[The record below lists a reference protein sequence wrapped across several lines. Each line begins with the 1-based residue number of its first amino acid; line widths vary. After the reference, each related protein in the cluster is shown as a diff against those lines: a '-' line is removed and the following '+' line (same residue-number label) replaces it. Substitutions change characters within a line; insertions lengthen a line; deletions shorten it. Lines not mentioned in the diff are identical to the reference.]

1 MKKINLL
8 TVLMAFSLGVV
19 GCNNQ
24 NNPSSEELPSSSMVE
39 DSSKTTDESSSSIE
53 DSSSIDKSSSEDSST
68 TEKEALQAPTNLNVV
83 RSSEDNSKFVISF
96 DEVFNASCY
105 KAAIFKDDIT
115 INDYVEITSGSTIN
129 AVNDE
134 GNYIIKVI
142 AIGNET
148 YDDSKAAEFTYSI
161 ENWVN
166 KEDKNGGKW
175 TVLVEQGKPIGKA
188 KYVYNDGTVYEGLVN
203 DDFTRKE
210 GRLTYTNKM
219 YYEGKFVNDNFED
232 EDGFF
237 SWSTT
242 GDYKNGNSYRG
253 KFVNGTP
260 NGQEGTY
267 TFPSFY
273 SNGTGLQ
280 YWTGKI
286 EGFAFPAVGATGKG
300 KINFGGQYYE
310 GDVVYLGNNNFQRVG
325 QGENVWSDIEN
336 CGWFANY
343 TNQTAEVLNT
353 KVFDRYVGGFDTV
366 NHGWFYGK
374 GIMYIKNTDG
384 TPFGYVVG
392 NWDWKAGT
400 LTKDETFKK
409 EDLLEE
415 YQAEGVLNITK
426 SLYGEI
432 AYEDGS
438 KFVGAIN
445 NDGTRCQGR
454 LTYPNNM
461 YYEGKFVNDKFED
474 ENGLFSWSTTGELKD
489 GPSYRGRFENN
500 TTDGLI
506 GTYTFPS
513 FYNNGDGIQ
522 YFTGEMEGMA
532 YPKANT
538 TGKGKINFG
547 GQYYE
552 GDVLYLGDDNFQRV
566 GQGENVWTSTEACGW
581 FANYTNQTAEVLNT
595 KVFDRYVGGF
605 DTVNHGWFYG
615 KGIMYIKN
623 TDGTPFGYVVGN
635 WDWKAATLTEN
646 ETFKKEDLLKEYQA
660 DGILNITKSFI
671 SEITYDDGSK
681 FVGKLNADGT
691 KKEGRFT
698 YPNNMYY
705 EGKFVNDTFEDENG
719 FFSWSTTGDHKDA
732 NSYRGKFVNGT
743 TANQI
748 GTYIFKSYHTNE
760 NGIQYFTGEMEGMAY
775 PKANTTGKGK
785 INFGGQYYEG
795 DVLYLGDGNFQRVG
809 QGENVWTSTEACGWF
824 VNYTN
829 QTAEVLNT
837 KIFDRY
843 VGGFDTINHGWF
855 YGKGIMYIKNTDGTP
870 YGYVVGNWDWA
881 ASSLTK
887 DETFKKED
895 LLKEYQ
901 ADGVLD
907 LTKNFN

>member
-24 NNPSSEELPSSSMVE
+24 NNSISEELPSSSIVE
-39 DSSKTTDESSSSIE
+39 DSSSTNNESSSSVE
-53 DSSSIDKSSSEDSST
+53 DSSSIGESSSEDSSSA
-68 TEKEALQAPTNLNVV
+68 EKEALQAPTNLNVV
-83 RSSEDNSKFVISF
+83 RSSDDNSKFVISF
-96 DEVFNASCY
+96 DDVLNASGY
-105 KAAIFKDDIT
+105 KVAIFKDDTT
-115 INDYVEITSGSTIN
+115 IMDYVEIISGSTIN

-134 GNYIIKVI
+134 GNYVIKVI

-148 YDDSKAAEFTYSI
+148 YNDSSAAEFTYSI
-161 ENWVN
+161 ENWVD
-166 KEDKNGGKW
+166 KEDEKGGKW
-175 TVLVEQGKPIGKA
+175 TVLVEQGKPVGKA
-188 KYVYNDGTVYEGLVN
+188 KYVYNDGAIYEGLVN

-232 EDGFF
+232 ENGFF

-273 SNGTGLQ
+273 NDGTGLQ
-280 YWTGKI
+280 YWTGVI

-300 KINFGGQYYE
+300 KINFGNQYYE
-310 GDVVYLGNNNFQRVG
+310 GDVVYLGDNNFQRVG
-325 QGENVWSDIEN
+325 QGENVWSDVEN

-343 TNQTAEVLNT
+343 TNQTAEVLNE

-374 GIMYIKNTDG
+374 GIMYIKNADG
-384 TPFGYVVG
+384 TPYGYVVG
-392 NWDWKAGT
+392 NWDWAAGS

-415 YQAEGVLNITK
+415 YQAEGVLNLTK
-426 SLYGEI
+426 AFNGEI
-432 AYEDGS
+432 TYEDGS
-438 KFVGAIN
+438 KFVGTIN
-445 NDGTRCQGR
+445 NDGTRCEGR

-461 YYEGKFVNDKFED
+461 YYEGKFVNDKYED
-474 ENGLFSWSTTGELKD
+474 ENGFFSWSTTGDYKN
-489 GPSYRGRFENN
+489 GNSYRGKFVNGTPNGQE
-500 TTDGLI
+500 

-513 FYNNGDGIQ
+513 FYNDGTGLQ
-522 YFTGEMEGMA
+522 YWTGVIEGFA
-532 YPKANT
+532 FPAVGA

-547 GQYYE
+547 NQYYE
-552 GDVLYLGDDNFQRV
+552 GDVVYLGDNNFQRV
-566 GQGENVWTSTEACGW
+566 GQGENVWSDVENCGW
-581 FANYTNQTAEVLNT
+581 FANYTNQTAEVLNE

-623 TDGTPFGYVVGN
+623 
-635 WDWKAATLTEN
+635 A
-646 ETFKKEDLLKEYQA
+646 
-660 DGILNITKSFI
+660 
-671 SEITYDDGSK
+671 
-681 FVGKLNADGT
+681 
-691 KKEGRFT
+691 
-698 YPNNMYY
+698 
-705 EGKFVNDTFEDENG
+705 
-719 FFSWSTTGDHKDA
+719 
-732 NSYRGKFVNGT
+732 
-743 TANQI
+743 
-748 GTYIFKSYHTNE
+748 
-760 NGIQYFTGEMEGMAY
+760 
-775 PKANTTGKGK
+775 
-785 INFGGQYYEG
+785 
-795 DVLYLGDGNFQRVG
+795 
-809 QGENVWTSTEACGWF
+809 
-824 VNYTN
+824 
-829 QTAEVLNT
+829 
-837 KIFDRY
+837 
-843 VGGFDTINHGWF
+843 
-855 YGKGIMYIKNTDGTP
+855 DGTP

-881 ASSLTK
+881 AGSLTK

-895 LLKEYQ
+895 LLEEYQ

>member
-24 NNPSSEELPSSSMVE
+24 NNSISEELPSSSIVE
-39 DSSKTTDESSSSIE
+39 DSSSTNNESSSSVE
-53 DSSSIDKSSSEDSST
+53 DSSSIGESSSEDSSS

-83 RSSEDNSKFVISF
+83 RSSDDNSKFVISF
-96 DEVFNASCY
+96 DDVLNASGY
-105 KAAIFKDDIT
+105 KVAIFKDDTT
-115 INDYVEITSGSTIN
+115 IMDYVEIISGSTIN

-134 GNYIIKVI
+134 GNYVIKVI

-148 YDDSKAAEFTYSI
+148 YNDSSAAEFTYSI
-161 ENWVN
+161 ENWVD
-166 KEDKNGGKW
+166 KEDEKGGKW
-175 TVLVEQGKPIGKA
+175 TVLVEQGKPVGKA
-188 KYVYNDGTVYEGLVN
+188 KYVYNDGAIYEGLVN

-232 EDGFF
+232 ENGFF

-273 SNGTGLQ
+273 NDGTGLQ
-280 YWTGKI
+280 YWTGVI

-300 KINFGGQYYE
+300 KINFKNQYYE
-310 GDVVYLGNNNFQRVG
+310 GDVIYLGDNNFQRVG
-325 QGENVWSDIEN
+325 QGENVWSDVEN

-343 TNQTAEVLNT
+343 TNQTAEVLNE

-374 GIMYIKNTDG
+374 GIMYIKNADG
-384 TPFGYVVG
+384 TPYGYVVG
-392 NWDWKAGT
+392 NWDWAAGS

-415 YQAEGVLNITK
+415 YQAEGVLNLTK
-426 SLYGEI
+426 AFNGEI
-432 AYEDGS
+432 TYEDGS
-438 KFVGAIN
+438 KFVGTIN
-445 NDGTRCQGR
+445 NDGTRCEGR

-461 YYEGKFVNDKFED
+461 YYEGKFVNDKYED
-474 ENGLFSWSTTGELKD
+474 ENGFFSWSTTGDYKN
-489 GPSYRGRFENN
+489 GNSYRGKFVNGTPNGQE
-500 TTDGLI
+500 

-513 FYNNGDGIQ
+513 FYNDGTGLQ
-522 YFTGEMEGMA
+522 YWTGVIEGFA
-532 YPKANT
+532 FPAVGA
-538 TGKGKINFG
+538 TGKGKINFKN
-547 GQYYE
+547 QYYE
-552 GDVLYLGDDNFQRV
+552 GDVIYLGDNNFQRV
-566 GQGENVWTSTEACGW
+566 GQGENVWSDVENCGW
-581 FANYTNQTAEVLNT
+581 FANYTNQTAEVLNE

-623 TDGTPFGYVVGN
+623 
-635 WDWKAATLTEN
+635 A
-646 ETFKKEDLLKEYQA
+646 
-660 DGILNITKSFI
+660 
-671 SEITYDDGSK
+671 
-681 FVGKLNADGT
+681 
-691 KKEGRFT
+691 
-698 YPNNMYY
+698 
-705 EGKFVNDTFEDENG
+705 
-719 FFSWSTTGDHKDA
+719 
-732 NSYRGKFVNGT
+732 
-743 TANQI
+743 
-748 GTYIFKSYHTNE
+748 
-760 NGIQYFTGEMEGMAY
+760 
-775 PKANTTGKGK
+775 
-785 INFGGQYYEG
+785 
-795 DVLYLGDGNFQRVG
+795 
-809 QGENVWTSTEACGWF
+809 
-824 VNYTN
+824 
-829 QTAEVLNT
+829 
-837 KIFDRY
+837 
-843 VGGFDTINHGWF
+843 
-855 YGKGIMYIKNTDGTP
+855 DGTP

-881 ASSLTK
+881 AGSLTK

-895 LLKEYQ
+895 LLEEYQ

>member
-24 NNPSSEELPSSSMVE
+24 NNSISEELPSSSIVE
-39 DSSKTTDESSSSIE
+39 DSSSTNNESSSSVE
-53 DSSSIDKSSSEDSST
+53 DSSSIGESSSEDSSSA
-68 TEKEALQAPTNLNVV
+68 EKEALQAPTNLNVV
-83 RSSEDNSKFVISF
+83 RSSDDNSKFVISF
-96 DEVFNASCY
+96 DDVLNASGY
-105 KAAIFKDDIT
+105 KVAIFKDDTT
-115 INDYVEITSGSTIN
+115 IMDYVEIISGSTIN

-134 GNYIIKVI
+134 GNYVIKVI

-148 YDDSKAAEFTYSI
+148 YNDSSAAEFTYSI
-161 ENWVN
+161 ENWVD
-166 KEDKNGGKW
+166 KEDEKGGKW
-175 TVLVEQGKPIGKA
+175 TVLVEQGKPVGKA
-188 KYVYNDGTVYEGLVN
+188 KYVYNDGAIYEGLVN

-232 EDGFF
+232 ENGFF

-273 SNGTGLQ
+273 NDGTGLQ
-280 YWTGKI
+280 YWTGVI

-300 KINFGGQYYE
+300 KINFGNQYYE
-310 GDVVYLGNNNFQRVG
+310 GDVIYLGDNNFQRVG
-325 QGENVWSDIEN
+325 QGENVWSDVEN

-343 TNQTAEVLNT
+343 TNQTAEVLNE

-374 GIMYIKNTDG
+374 GIMYIKNADG
-384 TPFGYVVG
+384 TPYGYVVG
-392 NWDWKAGT
+392 NWDWAAGS

-415 YQAEGVLNITK
+415 YQAEGVLNLTK
-426 SLYGEI
+426 AFNGEI
-432 AYEDGS
+432 TYEDGS
-438 KFVGAIN
+438 KFVGTIN
-445 NDGTRCQGR
+445 NDGTRCEGR

-461 YYEGKFVNDKFED
+461 YYEGKFVNDKYED
-474 ENGLFSWSTTGELKD
+474 ENGFFSWSTTGDYKN
-489 GPSYRGRFENN
+489 GNSYRGKFVNGTPNGQE
-500 TTDGLI
+500 

-513 FYNNGDGIQ
+513 FYNDGTGLQ
-522 YFTGEMEGMA
+522 YWTGVIEGFA
-532 YPKANT
+532 FPAVGA

-547 GQYYE
+547 NQYYE
-552 GDVLYLGDDNFQRV
+552 GDVIYLGDNNFQRV
-566 GQGENVWTSTEACGW
+566 GQGENVWSDVENCGW
-581 FANYTNQTAEVLNT
+581 FANYTNQTAEVLNE

-623 TDGTPFGYVVGN
+623 
-635 WDWKAATLTEN
+635 A
-646 ETFKKEDLLKEYQA
+646 
-660 DGILNITKSFI
+660 
-671 SEITYDDGSK
+671 
-681 FVGKLNADGT
+681 
-691 KKEGRFT
+691 
-698 YPNNMYY
+698 
-705 EGKFVNDTFEDENG
+705 
-719 FFSWSTTGDHKDA
+719 
-732 NSYRGKFVNGT
+732 
-743 TANQI
+743 
-748 GTYIFKSYHTNE
+748 
-760 NGIQYFTGEMEGMAY
+760 
-775 PKANTTGKGK
+775 
-785 INFGGQYYEG
+785 
-795 DVLYLGDGNFQRVG
+795 
-809 QGENVWTSTEACGWF
+809 
-824 VNYTN
+824 
-829 QTAEVLNT
+829 
-837 KIFDRY
+837 
-843 VGGFDTINHGWF
+843 
-855 YGKGIMYIKNTDGTP
+855 DGTP

-881 ASSLTK
+881 AGSLTK

-895 LLKEYQ
+895 LLEEYQ